1 MKKSQ
6 NEHML
11 KSVPWLQPYW
21 CFCGPK
27 MTKWAHVDLR
37 QQKQRYLRGQRGKVV
52 KKGNVWD
59 VICLRKCGG
68 CSRAEHVPTFA
79 AYTVVFDRFFVAS
92 LEPMAMVEA
101 EEAE

>member
-1 MKKSQ
+1 
-6 NEHML
+6 
-11 KSVPWLQPYW
+11 
-21 CFCGPK
+21 

-37 QQKQRYLRGQRGKVV
+37 QQKQRYLRGQKGKVV

>member
-1 MKKSQ
+1 MKKTQ
-6 NEHML
+6 NEHRL
-11 KSVPWLQPYW
+11 KSVPWLQAYR

-37 QQKQRYLRGQRGKVV
+37 QQIQRYLRGQKGPKV

-79 AYTVVFDRFFVAS
+79 PYTVVFDRFFVAS
-92 LEPMAMVEA
+92 LEPMARVEA